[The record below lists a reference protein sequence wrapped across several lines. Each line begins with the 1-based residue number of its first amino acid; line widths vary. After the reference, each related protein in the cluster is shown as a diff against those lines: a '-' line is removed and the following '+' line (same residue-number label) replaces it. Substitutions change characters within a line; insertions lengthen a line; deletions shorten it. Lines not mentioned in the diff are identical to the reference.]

1 MVPEFNQN
9 LLTNTKY
16 PSIQPSRVAPDGWL
30 ETKAR
35 QPRFDFLDPVALDL
49 DGSTG
54 ANPNGVVPGI
64 LWDGDLEG
72 RSEFVEEQ
80 ILVSRD
86 FFDPCR
92 YPGTVLSVFE
102 YIQIK

>member
-1 MVPEFNQN
+1 MDD
-9 LLTNTKY
+9 L
-16 PSIQPSRVAPDGWL
+16 L

-54 ANPNGVVPGI
+54 ANPNGVVPGV

-72 RSEFVEEQ
+72 RSEFVEEE
-80 ILVSRD
+80 ILVSRN

-92 YPGTVLSVFE
+92 YPSTVLSVFE
-102 YIQIK
+102 YIQFKKNFHETEIK